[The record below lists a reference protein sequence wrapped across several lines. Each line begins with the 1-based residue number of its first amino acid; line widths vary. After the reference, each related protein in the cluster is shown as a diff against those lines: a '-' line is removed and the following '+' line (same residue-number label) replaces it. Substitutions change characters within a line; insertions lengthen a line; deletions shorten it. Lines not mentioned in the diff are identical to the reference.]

1 MLLYLLTLPY
11 DKSRRI
17 HTKLVE
23 VEAWAGG
30 GGGTEKDKGG
40 KWSLKAWLEL
50 WAMWMHHLLSKKN
63 IYQMESNS

>member
-17 HTKLVE
+17 HTKLVK

-40 KWSLKAWLEL
+40 KWSLKA
-50 WAMWMHHLLSKKN
+50 
-63 IYQMESNS
+63 